1 MPRPENPIPLDAPY
15 RVFAEQLRT
24 LRRTAGNPTLRAI
37 ARQAGYG
44 PTVLSQATSGQRLP
58 SLDVTLAYAVA
69 CGGDHDHWREQW
81 LIARHQDEP
90 ANRYR
95 VLNQPRTSHGVRTV
109 PGFLQALREL
119 RIWAGSPSFHAM
131 ARRVQVAPST
141 LCEAASPAR
150 IVLPTAYAVRS
161 FVAACLPNSA
171 PDSNEVKA
179 WLATYH
185 RLRAQEEA
193 RRPPR
198 PQDDGGP
205 GAPGVAVPVAAA
217 DAPFDERDKRSWPM
231 VDGIPAERAAFV
243 KTLQQAM
250 AGTELSQRQLASL
263 SNCSPGT
270 LSRYLRGFRLPTLW
284 NLEGLIDAL
293 QCAGADPDLL
303 EQLPDLRVNAEK
315 STARDKRLIADLIRK
330 NRVLREELA
339 RARASRSAAA

>member
-1 MPRPENPIPLDAPY
+1 MPRPENPIPVDAPY

-24 LRRTAGNPTLRAI
+24 LRRNAGNPTLRAI

-44 PTVLSQATSGQRLP
+44 PTVLSQATSGRRLP
-58 SLDVTLAYAVA
+58 TLDVTLAYAVA

-81 LIARHQDEP
+81 LIARHQAEP

-95 VLNQPRTSHGVRTV
+95 VLNQPRTSHGIRTV
-109 PGFLQALREL
+109 PAFLQALRDF

-131 ARRVQVAPST
+131 ARRVHVAPST
-141 LCEAASPAR
+141 LCDVTSPDR
-150 IVLPTAYAVRS
+150 TVLPTAYAVRS
-161 FVAACLPNSA
+161 FVAACLPNPA
-171 PDSNEVKA
+171 PDSTEVKA
-179 WLATYH
+179 WLATH
-185 RLRAQEEA
+185 QRLRAQEEA
-193 RRPPR
+193 RRPHR
-198 PQDDGGP
+198 PQDDRGPSTP
-205 GAPGVAVPVAAA
+205 GAAVPVPAA
-217 DAPFDERDKRSWPM
+217 DAPSDTGDTRSWPM
-231 VDGIPAERAAFV
+231 MEGIPAERAAFV

-250 AGTELSQRQLASL
+250 ACTELSQRQLASQ

-284 NLEGLIDAL
+284 NLEDLIDAL
-293 QCAGADPDLL
+293 QRAGADPDLL

-339 RARASRSAAA
+339 RARAPRRTSP